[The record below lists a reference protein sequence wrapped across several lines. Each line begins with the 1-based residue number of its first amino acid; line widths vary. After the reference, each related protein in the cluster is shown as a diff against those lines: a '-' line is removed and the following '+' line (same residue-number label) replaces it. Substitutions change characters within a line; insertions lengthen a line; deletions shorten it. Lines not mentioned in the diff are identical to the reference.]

1 MGARA
6 LVIFTLLAQT
16 GAGTLV
22 GLAGAQ
28 LLGDVDVLG
37 PLPLIAVG
45 LLLLVAAVISTLHLG
60 RPRHAPFAV
69 SNWRRSWL
77 SREIVALGLT
87 GGLVALGVLSGLL
100 SGLES
105 SHGPR
110 TLLGVLA
117 AMAGAFLVMTMVRL
131 YSMRTV
137 TAWRS
142 SATAVRFYGATLR
155 LGGIGAGIF
164 VALAALADTAPLLGE
179 LWIGALL
186 LAGVGLES
194 SLPHLPRTRSLP
206 NAGALLVRR
215 AVPGAADRV
224 SLSRQLL
231 MGMALTIASV
241 VVALAG
247 LPAVALVLL
256 VVGGITIVPVE
267 VRLREHFYELAP
279 SPGRLVARAGGH

>member
-1 MGARA
+1 LEERV

-16 GAGTLV
+16 AAGTLV

-60 RPRHAPFAV
+60 HPRHAPFAV

-87 GGLVALGVLSGLL
+87 GGLVALGALSGLL

-110 TLLGVLA
+110 TLVGVLA
-117 AMAGAFLVMTMVRL
+117 AVAGVFLVMTMVRL

-142 SATAVRFYGATLR
+142 SATTVRFYGATLR

-164 VALAALADTAPLLGE
+164 VALAALADAAPLLGE

-194 SLPHLPRTRSLP
+194 SLSHLPEPRSVP

-215 AVPGAADRV
+215 AVPAAADRV

-231 MGMALTIASV
+231 MGMALAIASV

-247 LPAVALVLL
+247 LPAMAMVLL
-256 VVGGITIVPVE
+256 VLGGITTVPIE

-279 SPGRLVARAGGH
+279 SQGRLVARAAGR